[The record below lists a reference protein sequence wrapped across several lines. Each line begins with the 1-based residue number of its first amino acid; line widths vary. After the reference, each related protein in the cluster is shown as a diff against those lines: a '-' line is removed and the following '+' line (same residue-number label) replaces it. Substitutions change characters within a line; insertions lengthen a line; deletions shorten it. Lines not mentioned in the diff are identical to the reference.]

1 MNDRQRGTEGWGW
14 LMQALT
20 GILLIV
26 LLGLHMV
33 ANHFIVEGGL
43 RTYADVLAYV
53 SDPIIIVLEI
63 AFLLA
68 VTYHALLGLRA
79 VIFDLGLS
87 AAQERGVTAALT
99 VLGLVMIGYGIWLAL
114 TLASA

>member
-1 MNDRQRGTEGWGW
+1 MNDKQRGTEGWGW
-14 LMQALT
+14 LIQALT

-26 LLGLHMV
+26 LLGLHML
-33 ANHFIVEGGL
+33 AHHFVVEGGL

-53 SDPIIIVLEI
+53 SNPIIIVLEI
-63 AFLLA
+63 ALLVV

-87 AAQERGVTAALT
+87 ATQERSVTTTLT